1 MEAHLNLVGETL
13 GGRFELLKLIGEGGY
28 GEVYL
33 ANQVSMDREV
43 AVKVIHPHLAATP
56 GVTERF
62 EREAR
67 VASKLHHPNTVVYFD
82 FGKDED
88 LLFLAME
95 YVHGRALSDI
105 LLEESALDLGRA
117 AHIILQVLGALRE
130 AHKVNLIHR
139 DLKPANILITERAGD
154 PNFVKVIDFG
164 LAKIVRGP
172 SDSKPPED
180 GPTETGAI
188 IGTPAFMAPEQIR
201 GEELDGRCDLYALGV
216 MLFVILTGQ
225 KPFQG
230 NTPVETAAMHLTQAP
245 PLLRNVNPAVPVALE
260 GLVMQLLSKDRT
272 GRPKSASVVMQTLAK
287 LLDLPTPSGSSGLT
301 RMVVQAEVARA
312 SRAQA
317 LGAIGSVQKDISDG
331 ETLRYPQA
339 SGVSDASRAHASP
352 ALIAVLLL
360 ALLAA
365 AGTVAFILLSPSED
379 ATDTP
384 ITVTSTAADGEG
396 TGAIAES
403 VGELDEHGIR
413 VAGVGDATE
422 KGRDLGN
429 ATHGFGV
436 AMVQGSGVAA
446 AAGAVASTVAEEEA
460 SRERRSRR
468 RQVDDQPDEVV
479 EAPVTETGTL
489 VISARPWG
497 TVYCSGARWGEAP
510 AERDVVPGDYDCT
523 VRGPRG
529 QVQHLEAHVDS
540 GRTTRETVSF
550 D

>member
-1 MEAHLNLVGETL
+1 MNLVGQTL
-13 GGRFELLKLIGEGGY
+13 GGRFELLELIGEGGY

-43 AVKVIHPHLAATP
+43 AVKVIHPYLAATP

-95 YVHGRALSDI
+95 YVRGRALSDI
-105 LLEESALDLGRA
+105 LLAESALDLGRA
-117 AHIILQVLGALRE
+117 VHVVLQVLGALRE
-130 AHKVNLIHR
+130 AHRVNLIHR

-154 PNFVKVIDFG
+154 PSFVKVIDFG

-201 GEELDGRCDLYALGV
+201 GEELDGRCDLYAVGV
-216 MLFVILTGQ
+216 MLFVILTGH

-230 NTPVETAAMHLTQAP
+230 NTPVETAAMHLTQSP
-245 PLLRNVNPAVPVALE
+245 PLLRNFNPAVPVALE

-272 GRPKSASVVMQTLAK
+272 ARPKNAHSVMQSLAK
-287 LLDLPTPSGSSGLT
+287 TMDLPTPSGSSGLT
-301 RMVVQAEVARA
+301 RMVVQAEVSQR
-312 SRAQA
+312 SNSHAQA
-317 LGAIGSVQKDISDG
+317 VLPGAVLPAQEDPSGG
-331 ETLRYPQA
+331 ATLHYPETTDAPD
-339 SGVSDASRAHASP
+339 SGRAHASP
-352 ALIAVLLL
+352 ALVTVLLV

-365 AGTVAFILLSPSED
+365 GGTVLYVLLNRSGDVTSSV
-379 ATDTP
+379 
-384 ITVTSTAADGEG
+384 TVTSTEG
-396 TGAIAES
+396 SSQAPGASAS
-403 VGELDEHGIR
+403 QVPGTDHASQQG
-413 VAGVGDATE
+413 TH
-422 KGRDLGN
+422 LGSG
-429 ATHGFGV
+429 THGFGV
-436 AMVQGSGVAA
+436 ARTQGFGVADS
-446 AAGAVASTVAEEEA
+446 AGSVASLVAENEA

-468 RQVDDQPDEVV
+468 RRTDDEPEHAEETAV
-479 EAPVTETGTL
+479 AATGTL

-497 TVYCSGARWGEAP
+497 TVYCSGSRWGEAP
-510 AERDVVPGDYDCT
+510 AEREVDPGDYECT

-529 QVQHLEAHVDS
+529 QVQHLDAHVDS
-540 GRTTRETVSF
+540 GRITRETVSF